1 MSPKPKPKAS
11 NAPTETPRTAAA
23 PSPAAA
29 PPAVPPHTREEGR
42 QHPWEPEEQKDGGRA
57 DATPPA
63 PASGRP
69 GEPAPGRASARPRAR
84 TRGTRPDLEQWGRMV
99 SVAALKVGAARRK
112 VDSREEELARVVAQA
127 RAAGAS
133 EEILSAWL
141 ISAGLTPEER

>member
-1 MSPKPKPKAS
+1 
-11 NAPTETPRTAAA
+11 
-23 PSPAAA
+23 
-29 PPAVPPHTREEGR
+29 
-42 QHPWEPEEQKDGGRA
+42 
-57 DATPPA
+57 
-63 PASGRP
+63 
-69 GEPAPGRASARPRAR
+69 
-84 TRGTRPDLEQWGRMV
+84 MV